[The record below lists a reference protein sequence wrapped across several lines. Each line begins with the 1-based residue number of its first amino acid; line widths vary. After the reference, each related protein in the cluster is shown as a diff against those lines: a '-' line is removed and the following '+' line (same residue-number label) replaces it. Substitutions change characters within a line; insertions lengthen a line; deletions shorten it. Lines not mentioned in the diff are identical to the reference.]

1 MTDTEY
7 VPTWTHNGFMFD
19 FIPVKF
25 DFSDMESVEIN
36 GPIVQGR
43 WVWADWLLSGVE
55 VILSFLINFHPNP
68 ENIEFEFKIT
78 ECIHADYDHLFTEE
92 EE

>member
-1 MTDTEY
+1 
-7 VPTWTHNGFMFD
+7 
-19 FIPVKF
+19 
-25 DFSDMESVEIN
+25 
-36 GPIVQGR
+36 
-43 WVWADWLLSGVE
+43 LLSGVE